1 MRWNPVESREVERTR
16 YWQGQMLEAHDLS
29 GQMTS
34 DLSLRWWHN
43 RALHSAYGVAIGYE
57 ATAHLDPAGLLDGF
71 EFAPGVAYDTYGRAL
86 ALLRRHRI
94 PLPKTTNEP
103 AVTLLIRYRETCSY
117 PDPREIAGVCLTCCE
132 DSLLQEQP
140 AFVWTSA
147 DPLDP
152 RAGVPLVRVNFTGAT
167 RTPEIEVAFTEVTT
181 EPLARPY
188 LVNGSTIPGATLWEP
203 WQENQTTVGIQTD
216 VDTSAAGFSQTP
228 CYFAWLAACDPQII
242 PGLPNVGVFTHINKP
257 AWDGFRFRI
266 LFGRGLQV
274 VPLLAS
280 HQQSAVPPFYV
291 CWLGCESIAD
301 MTQCLNPEVRK
312 SCCG

>member
-1 MRWNPVESREVERTR
+1 
-16 YWQGQMLEAHDLS
+16 
-29 GQMTS
+29 
-34 DLSLRWWHN
+34 
-43 RALHSAYGVAIGYE
+43 VAIGYE

-117 PDPREIAGVCLTCCE
+117 PDSREIAGVCLTCCE

-228 CYFAWLAACDPQII
+228 CYFAWLAACDPQTIF
-242 PGLPNVGVFTHINKP
+242 GLPNVAVFTHINKP
-257 AWDGFRFRI
+257 AWSGFRFRI
-266 LFGRGLQV
+266 LFGGEFQDAAS
-274 VPLLAS
+274 LAS
-280 HQQSAVPPFYV
+280 HQQLAAPPFYV